1 MTVSWND
8 TLLVNEPEVAVT
20 VIEYVPVGV
29 PLTCAGVLV
38 PLLQA
43 GCSNTSAKNRD
54 RVNNPSQRLRRCFLP
69 KPTPSRLI
77 PGTINHSAYSGL
89 CQGAEATVVTGCG
102 VVVKFNLL
110 DCGPLSVSV
119 LEVKLQAVPVGGA
132 LQVSDTLAPNA
143 GCGVTS
149 TVYKAV

>member
-1 MTVSWND
+1 
-8 TLLVNEPEVAVT
+8 
-20 VIEYVPVGV
+20 VGV
-29 PLTCAGVLV
+29 PLTCAGVLL

-54 RVNNPSQRLRRCFLP
+54 RVNNPSQRLRSCFLP
-69 KPTPSRLI
+69 IPIPSRLI

-89 CQGAEATVVTGCG
+89 CHGAEATVVSGCG

-110 DCGPLSVSV
+110 DCGPLSVSA
-119 LEVKLQAVPVGGA
+119 LEVKLHDAPVGGA

-143 GCGVTS
+143 GCGDTC
-149 TVYKAV
+149 TVYRAV